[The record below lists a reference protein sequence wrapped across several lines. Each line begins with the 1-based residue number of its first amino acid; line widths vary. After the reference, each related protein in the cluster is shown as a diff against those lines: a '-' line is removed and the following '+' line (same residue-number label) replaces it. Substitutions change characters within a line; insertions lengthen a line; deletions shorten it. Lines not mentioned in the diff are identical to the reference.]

1 MNPYDNYPTARLRPH
16 VRVLLVLI
24 SAGMFAVLAT
34 AIWLQPSVQG
44 FGTHTQI
51 PGLKPCMARQFFDNK
66 LGCPSCGMTTSF
78 AHFVRGQWLQ
88 SMQSN
93 SGGTLLAL
101 LTTLAAPWLLVSG
114 VQGRWW
120 IRGPNEWFA
129 VTVATAIVV
138 VTLTDW
144 GIRLCMAYMT

>member
-1 MNPYDNYPTARLRPH
+1 MNPYDNHPTARLRLP
-16 VRVLLVLI
+16 VRILLVLM
-24 SAGMFAVLAT
+24 SAGMIAVLAT
-34 AIWLQPSVQG
+34 AVWLKPAGQG

-51 PGLKPCMARQFFDNK
+51 PGLKPCSMRQLFNNK
-66 LGCPSCGMTTSF
+66 FGCPSCGMTTSF

-114 VQGRWW
+114 VIGRWW
-120 IRGPNEWFA
+120 IRGPNEWHA
-129 VTVATAIVV
+129 VIIASAIVV

-144 GIRLCMAYMT
+144 GIRICMAYW